1 MDPSF
6 DIPATVVS
14 RRVGD
19 EVMIL
24 DLESGTYFGLDPV
37 GARVWELMR
46 EGRTLAGICEALMG
60 EYAVGREVLERDVR
74 RLAAGLEAEKLVE
87 ARA

>member
-6 DIPATVVS
+6 DIPATVVA
-14 RRVGD
+14 RRVGH
-19 EVMIL
+19 EVVIL

-46 EGRTLAGICEALMG
+46 EGRTLAGICDALIV
-60 EYAVGREVLERDVR
+60 EYEGGRDRIERDVR
-74 RLAAGLEAEKLVE
+74 RLASDLEAEKLVE